1 MIPLFIRY
9 FTRLM
14 LLNFNYLDYFNF
26 NYLNYQIVFQ
36 IGTRLWPPQGWPA
49 GIGLGDVFI
58 PMLLTRK
65 PRQRDIGWLPQS
77 HMSGDW

>member
-1 MIPLFIRY
+1 MIRLFIRY

-14 LLNFNYLDYFNF
+14 LLNYSYLDYLNF

-36 IGTRLWPPQGWPA
+36 IGNLLWSPQGRPS

-65 PRQRDIGWLPQS
+65 LRQREIE
-77 HMSGDW
+77 